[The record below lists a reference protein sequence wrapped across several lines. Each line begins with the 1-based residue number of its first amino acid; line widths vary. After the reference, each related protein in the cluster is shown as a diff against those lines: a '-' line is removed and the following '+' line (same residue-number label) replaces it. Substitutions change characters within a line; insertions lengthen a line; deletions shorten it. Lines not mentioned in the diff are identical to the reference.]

1 MLDMFWT
8 DNESLELYTYS
19 TGGKGSDFGIHFQG
33 QWTHELWSDSWLETP
48 LIRNVFRIVSSRYC
62 SVFMG

>member
-8 DNESLELYTYS
+8 DNESLGLYTYS
-19 TGGKGSDFGIHFQG
+19 TGGKGSGFGIYFQD

-48 LIRNVFRIVSSRYC
+48 LIRNYRF
-62 SVFMG
+62 